1 MADVP
6 FEELVPVPQHRSEE
20 EPDGRVTVLVPRFS
34 GRWAR
39 RWVLPLFARQ
49 EVRLRLDELG
59 SFVWHQ
65 CDGRTTVGEIA
76 ARLHAASDAER
87 AEAGARVMSFL
98 RQLARYDSVTFLA
111 PDPSV
116 RDKSP

>member
-6 FEELVPVPQHRSEE
+6 FDELVPLPQHHAED

-49 EVRLRLDELG
+49 EVPLRLDELG
-59 SFVWHQ
+59 SFVWRQ
-65 CDGRTTVGEIA
+65 CDGRTPVGEIA
-76 ARLHAASDAER
+76 TRLHAR
-87 AEAGARVMSFL
+87 
-98 RQLARYDSVTFLA
+98 VTFLA
-111 PDPSV
+111 PDRSV
-116 RDKSP
+116 RDESS